1 MKRLFIL
8 MSFLIFCFGCKK
20 PTENI
25 EEPKEEIPKQEIQ
38 SITTNQTSQIGIN
51 ETKSEPISLTNATKE
66 ASKEEIKVPSKK
78 DIQTA
83 LKNAG
88 FYDGAIDG
96 KFGPKTIEAI
106 KKFQQ
111 ENNLKVD
118 GKVGHKTWTVLKKYL
133 TNTSTLQT
141 TQTNAVKD

>member
-1 MKRLFIL
+1 MKRFFIL

-20 PTENI
+20 PTENL
-25 EEPKEEIPKQEIQ
+25 EEPKEEIPQQEIQ

-66 ASKEEIKVPSKK
+66 ASQEEITTPSKK